1 MVPWKMDI
9 TEEVDSGA
17 LSFQPTRHYEEANHL
32 SDRETITK
40 PTT

>member
-1 MVPWKMDI
+1 MVPWEMNIPK
-9 TEEVDSGA
+9 EVDSDA
-17 LSFQPTRHYEEANHL
+17 LSFQPARHYEEANHL